1 MRRAVIL
8 LGILLVGFG
17 SHAQKVKYKDL
28 YVLLRARNYEDA
40 SGFLVSF
47 LGEEPDHP
55 NANYQMGLMLEYKL
69 QELDLLKQTEAIIQR
84 ADSAVLYFNKSH
96 SLIDD
101 KEVKKHDDDYY
112 ELFKRRNLRSGKFEV
127 ILSDVQLDIEKR
139 VESLN
144 NLKKEV
150 NGVKGRFDKAT
161 EFYHSCQ
168 QNYSDLKERYTD
180 ELTLALG
187 ATDNTLII
195 LQNITTSYDSAIFNL
210 KAYVSARKAFEAEN
224 YVDIVFVSNQIEDF
238 SDTPKKEPDFYSR
251 KIGLYNFAT
260 WSINQQS
267 QVKSKAEFLSNLM
280 KFDESLDKMSEDIVK
295 DSVDLSSQIFGMIT
309 SPVLKEL
316 KLVDYDSWLMS
327 FFQYKIGQLNLKSAW
342 MGWYTAV
349 ADTLDVGAKLEYVKK
364 IRSQYEGV
372 VKLEKGLGEPD
383 EALLTKRYH
392 TFTDARLGGI
402 EGVKNYITKQKG
414 IVVEEE
420 NALNSLDSLLLE
432 RDKWAQ
438 WKQDSISVTPGK
450 IDAYNYTIYSDS
462 LTNPR
467 EVAIGGIHQGD
478 SRQFFF
484 GKVPSS
490 RILDTL
496 YFADVPKLLNSDQAE
511 SLHVEPLKLTNGQYL
526 LTYTLA
532 EDSGKKNAV
541 LLLAGVEQ
549 GIAWVKEEKELE
561 SSAKVEE
568 VDGKIS
574 IVQDGK
580 DPIVY
585 NLDGT
590 KM

>member
-112 ELFKRRNLRSGKFEV
+112 ELFKRRNLRTGKFEV

-420 NALNSLDSLLLE
+420 NTLNSLDSLLLE

-580 DPIVY
+580 DPIIY

>member
-532 EDSGKKNAV
+532 EDSGKKSAV

>member
-1 MRRAVIL
+1 
-8 LGILLVGFG
+8 
-17 SHAQKVKYKDL
+17 
-28 YVLLRARNYEDA
+28 
-40 SGFLVSF
+40 
-47 LGEEPDHP
+47 
-55 NANYQMGLMLEYKL
+55 
-69 QELDLLKQTEAIIQR
+69 
-84 ADSAVLYFNKSH
+84 
-96 SLIDD
+96 
-101 KEVKKHDDDYY
+101 
-112 ELFKRRNLRSGKFEV
+112 
-127 ILSDVQLDIEKR
+127 
-139 VESLN
+139 
-144 NLKKEV
+144 
-150 NGVKGRFDKAT
+150 
-161 EFYHSCQ
+161 
-168 QNYSDLKERYTD
+168 
-180 ELTLALG
+180 
-187 ATDNTLII
+187 
-195 LQNITTSYDSAIFNL
+195 
-210 KAYVSARKAFEAEN
+210 
-224 YVDIVFVSNQIEDF
+224 
-238 SDTPKKEPDFYSR
+238 
-251 KIGLYNFAT
+251 
-260 WSINQQS
+260 
-267 QVKSKAEFLSNLM
+267 M

>member
-168 QNYSDLKERYTD
+168 QNYSDLKERYSD

-414 IVVEEE
+414 IVVEEG

-580 DPIVY
+580 DPIIY

>member
-580 DPIVY
+580 DPIIY

>member
-168 QNYSDLKERYTD
+168 QNYSDLKERYSD

-580 DPIVY
+580 DPIIY

>member
-168 QNYSDLKERYTD
+168 QNYSDLKERYSD

-532 EDSGKKNAV
+532 EDSGKKSAV

-580 DPIVY
+580 DPIIY

>member
-112 ELFKRRNLRSGKFEV
+112 ELFKRRNLRTGKFEV

>member
-420 NALNSLDSLLLE
+420 NTLNSLDSLLLE

-580 DPIVY
+580 DPIIY

>member
-112 ELFKRRNLRSGKFEV
+112 ELFKRRNLRTGKFEV

-580 DPIVY
+580 DPIIY

>member
-168 QNYSDLKERYTD
+168 QNYSDLKERYSD

-414 IVVEEE
+414 IVVEEG

>member
-349 ADTLDVGAKLEYVKK
+349 ADTLDEGAKLEYVKK

-532 EDSGKKNAV
+532 EDSGKKSAV

>member
-112 ELFKRRNLRSGKFEV
+112 ELFKRRNLRTGKFEV

-414 IVVEEE
+414 IVVEEG

-580 DPIVY
+580 DPIIY

>member
-168 QNYSDLKERYTD
+168 QNYSDLKERYSD

-420 NALNSLDSLLLE
+420 NTLNSLDSLLLE

-580 DPIVY
+580 DPIIY

>member
-112 ELFKRRNLRSGKFEV
+112 ELFKRRNLRTGKFEV

-168 QNYSDLKERYTD
+168 QNYSDLKERYSD

-580 DPIVY
+580 DPIIY

>member
-47 LGEEPDHP
+47 LGEEPYHP

-420 NALNSLDSLLLE
+420 NTLNSLDSLLLE

-580 DPIVY
+580 DPIIY